1 MCTVSHILYLWFLQ
15 GRQTSAELTCFSN
28 PWIDRQPSSTGSKSH
43 SGLRSFQVCAHSASF
58 SLGRTVVQWGCGM
71 LLEILYAIGNIL
83 LEISC
88 WKCPIGNILLKLI
101 CILPVP
107 FCAYL
112 KWFPVVPVPV
122 NPWTNL
128 LVQLGSYRSS
138 LPTWSVGL
146 LWTSGKTLESL
157 PQQSLME
164 KSWMLHSLPSLKL
177 RVYTWKSMVGR
188 C

>member
-1 MCTVSHILYLWFLQ
+1 MCTVSHILYLWCL
-15 GRQTSAELTCFSN
+15 QTSAELTCFSN

-58 SLGRTVVQWGCGM
+58 SLGGLWCSGDVVCYWKYCM
-71 LLEILYAIGNIL
+71 LLEISY
-83 LEISC
+83 
-88 WKCPIGNILLKLI
+88 WKYPIGNILLKLI
-101 CILPVP
+101 CILSVP

-112 KWFPVVPVPV
+112 KWVPVVPVPV

-128 LVQLGSYRSS
+128 LVQLGSYWSS

-164 KSWMLHSLPSLKL
+164 KYWMLHSLPSLKL